1 MTILERPNSIL
12 LFIGRLVIC
21 FVLLYI
27 IYFFYGPVKDVEV
40 ETINEILYLFVIP
53 IILIPLTIAICLI
66 VGLPIRLSSKIY
78 NWWLSNSYIAFIG
91 LTLGFIII
99 LLSPNFTNDIE
110 IVENGIQTYKD
121 FPNETILG
129 TGWFVTAFFLL
140 HFYPIRFIENIIDK
154 FKKNKNEFDWTNKW

>member
-1 MTILERPNSIL
+1 MERPNSIL

-21 FVLLYI
+21 FVLLFI
-27 IYFFYGPVKDVEV
+27 IYLFYGPVKDVEV
-40 ETINEILYLFVIP
+40 ETINEILYLFIIP
-53 IILIPLTIAICLI
+53 IILIPLTIGICLI

-99 LLSPNFTNDIE
+99 LLSPNFTNNIK
-110 IVENGIQTYKD
+110 IVENGVQTYKD

-154 FKKNKNEFDWTNKW
+154 FKKNKNEFDWTNKR

>member
-1 MTILERPNSIL
+1 
-12 LFIGRLVIC
+12 
-21 FVLLYI
+21 
-27 IYFFYGPVKDVEV
+27 V